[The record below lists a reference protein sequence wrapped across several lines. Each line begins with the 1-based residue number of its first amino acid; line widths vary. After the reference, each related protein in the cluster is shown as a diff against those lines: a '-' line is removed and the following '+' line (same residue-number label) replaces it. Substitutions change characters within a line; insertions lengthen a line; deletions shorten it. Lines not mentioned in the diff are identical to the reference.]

1 MIRRTG
7 AKGLGKEASSRRFP
21 RLPGFLRSLVTDSG
35 HRLALLSA
43 LLFSLSYPPLPLGF
57 LAYFCLVPLVMATA
71 GTGFRRGFR
80 LGYVFGL
87 FQSLILLYWVGIGVK
102 TYVLATGGGS
112 GVWNGFL
119 LTWVAVPLITL
130 TVAAIQALYTAVMA
144 GCFGW
149 LSGGGSI
156 WLFSFPVLWT
166 AMEYSRSLTQL
177 AFPWVELAYTQ
188 SRMVPM
194 IQSASWW
201 GHLGV
206 GFILAA
212 VNLLFYLARERWRGS
227 WSGAAKPLAAA
238 VAILLLLLLHGLSV
252 DYETEGEAVDVTLIQ
267 HNLSME
273 EKYGDRSDDTRR
285 GLIRMA
291 LLWGRS
297 SDLVVFPELTLQY
310 PLREVADGA
319 TWTTLASTLESA
331 LLMGTIERGVRDGES
346 CTFNSAV
353 QVGPGGE
360 VEHTK
365 RKRMLVPFSERIP
378 YSRQFPF
385 LGGLRIGGADHCRG
399 DSVTVF
405 RLASSAYSTM
415 ICYEVAFARLNREAV
430 QEGAEFLVA
439 IMNNSWWGWS
449 SIIWQHSCIV
459 PFRSVENRR
468 WYACCSNSGFSF
480 FCDPMGRILGSTG
493 LFKRTGTRW
502 NIRSNND
509 ITFYTRHGEWVEL
522 TAPLMA
528 LALLLLRGVRE
539 MLGRRG
545 RKGLTGE
552 RD

>member
-7 AKGLGKEASSRRFP
+7 SSGSRGESSNRRFA

-35 HRLALLSA
+35 YRLALLSA
-43 LLFSLSYPPLPLGF
+43 LLFSLAYPPLPLGF
-57 LAYFCLVPLVMATA
+57 LAYFCLVPLVAATSGA
-71 GTGFRRGFR
+71 GFRRGFR

-102 TYVLATGGGS
+102 TYVLATGGG
-112 GVWNGFL
+112 GGAWTGFL

-130 TVAAIQALYTAVMA
+130 AVAAIQSLYTALMA

-149 LSGGGSI
+149 LSRGRGI

-188 SRMVPM
+188 SSMVPM

-212 VNLLFYLARERWRGS
+212 VNLLFYLARERWHRS
-227 WSGAAKPLAAA
+227 WAGAVKPLAAA
-238 VAILLLLLLHGLSV
+238 GAILLLLLLHGLSV
-252 DYETEGEAVDVTLIQ
+252 DYSAEGEEVDVALVQ

-285 GLIRMA
+285 DLIRMA
-291 LLWGRS
+291 LLWGRN

-319 TWTTLASTLESA
+319 TWTTLARTLESA
-331 LLMGTIERGVRDGES
+331 LLMGTIEREERDGEV

-365 RKRMLVPFSERIP
+365 YKKMLVPFSERTP
-378 YSRQFPF
+378 YSDQFPF
-385 LGGLRIGGADHCRG
+385 LRGLRFGGADHCRG
-399 DSVTVF
+399 DSITVF
-405 RLASSAYSTM
+405 HLSSSAYSTM
-415 ICYEVAFARLNREAV
+415 ICYEVAFGGLNREAV
-430 QEGAEFLVA
+430 LKGAEFLVA
-439 IMNNSWWGWS
+439 IMNNSWWGRS

-480 FCDPMGRILGSTG
+480 FCDPMGRVLGRTD
-493 LFKRTGTRW
+493 LFTRTGTRRT
-502 NIRSNND
+502 IRSNDD
-509 ITFYTRHGEWVEL
+509 ITFYTRHGKWVEL
-522 TAPLMA
+522 AAPLMA
-528 LALLLLRGVRE
+528 LVLLLLGGVRE
-539 MLGRRG
+539 MLRR
-545 RKGLTGE
+545 RQRTGLTGE

>member
-1 MIRRTG
+1 MIRKTV
-7 AKGLGKEASSRRFP
+7 AAGLEAGSARRSFS
-21 RLPGFLRSLVTDSG
+21 RLPGFIRSLVTDTG

-43 LLFSLSYPPLPLGF
+43 FLFSLSYPPLPLGF
-57 LAYFCLVPLVMATA
+57 LAYFCLVPLMMATA
-71 GTGFRRGFR
+71 QKGFRTGFR

-102 TYVLATGGGS
+102 TYVLATGGGG
-112 GVWNGFL
+112 GVWTGFL
-119 LTWVAVPLITL
+119 LSWVAVPLITL
-130 TVAAIQALYTAVMA
+130 TVAAIQALYTGLMA

-149 LSGGGSI
+149 LSGGGGI

-188 SRMVPM
+188 SRMIPM

-206 GFILAA
+206 GFALAV

-227 WSGAAKPLAAA
+227 GHGAARPLAAGA
-238 VAILLLLLLHGLSV
+238 AILLLMLLHGLSV
-252 DYETEGEAVDVTLIQ
+252 DYYAKGEEVDVALVQ

-273 EKYGDRSDDTRR
+273 EKYGDRSDETRR
-285 GLIRMA
+285 DLIRMG
-291 LLWGRS
+291 LLWGRN

-319 TWTTLASTLESA
+319 TWTTLARTLESA
-331 LLMGTIERGVRDGES
+331 LLMGTIEKETRDGEV

-360 VEHTK
+360 VERTK
-365 RKRMLVPFSERIP
+365 YKRMLVPFSERTP
-378 YSRQFPF
+378 YSRQLPF
-385 LGGLRIGGADHCRG
+385 LSGLRIGGTDHCRG
-399 DSVTVF
+399 DSITVF
-405 RLASSAYSTM
+405 RLSSTAYSTM
-415 ICYEVAFARLNREAV
+415 ICYEVAFASLNREAV
-430 QEGAEFLVA
+430 LQGAEFLVA
-439 IMNNSWWGWS
+439 IMNNSWWGRS

-480 FCDPMGRILGSTG
+480 FCDPMGRMLGCTD
-493 LFKRTGTRW
+493 LFTRTGTRLS
-502 NIRSNND
+502 IRSNDD
-509 ITFYTRHGEWVEL
+509 ITFYTRYGKWLEL
-522 TAPLMA
+522 TAPLA
-528 LALLLLRGVRE
+528 VLILLLLKAVLMFADR
-539 MLGRRG
+539 RRG
-545 RKGLTGE
+545 RDLKSS
-552 RD
+552 DH

>member
-1 MIRRTG
+1 MIRKTG
-7 AKGLGKEASSRRFP
+7 AKAQEGSTGRRKLF
-21 RLPGFLRSLVTDSG
+21 RLPGPIKALVKDPG

-43 LLFSLSYPPLPLGF
+43 LLFSLAYPPLPLGF

-71 GTGFRRGFR
+71 GRGFRRGFR
-80 LGYVFGL
+80 MGYVFGL

-102 TYVLATGGGS
+102 TYVVATGGGE
-112 GVWNGFL
+112 GPLTGFL

-130 TVAAIQALYTAVMA
+130 AVAAIQALYTAVMA

-149 LSGGGSI
+149 LSGGGGV
-156 WLFSFPVLWT
+156 WLLSFPVLWT

-177 AFPWVELAYTQ
+177 AFPWVELGYTQ
-188 SRMVPM
+188 SMMVPM

-206 GFILAA
+206 GFILAS
-212 VNLLFYLARERWRGS
+212 VNLLFYLARKRWRGS
-227 WSGAAKPLAAA
+227 RSGAARPVAAA
-238 VAILLLLLLHGLSV
+238 GAILLLMLLHGLSV
-252 DYETEGEAVDVTLIQ
+252 DYSAEGEAVNVTLIQ

-285 GLIRMA
+285 DLIRMA
-291 LLWGRS
+291 LLWGRN

-319 TWTTLASTLESA
+319 TWTTLARTLESA
-331 LLMGTIERGVRDGES
+331 LLMGTIEREIRDGEV

-360 VEHTK
+360 VEHAK
-365 RKRMLVPFSERIP
+365 YKIMLVPFSERTP

-385 LGGLRIGGADHCRG
+385 LRGLRFGGADHCRG

-405 RLASSAYSTM
+405 HLTSSAYSAM
-415 ICYEVAFARLNREAV
+415 ICYEVAFASLNRKAV
-430 QEGAEFLVA
+430 LKGALFLVA
-439 IMNNSWWGWS
+439 IMNNSWWGRS
-449 SIIWQHSCIV
+449 SIIWQHSSIV

-480 FCDPMGRILGSTG
+480 FCDPMGRMHGSTD
-493 LFKRTGTRW
+493 LFIRTGTRMA
-502 NIRSNND
+502 IRSNDD
-509 ITFYTRHGEWVEL
+509 ITFYTRHGKWVEL
-522 TAPLMA
+522 AAPLAA
-528 LALLLLRGVRE
+528 LILLLLKGV
-539 MLGRRG
+539 LVLSGRRAG
-545 RKGLTGE
+545 K
-552 RD
+552 D